1 MFDLFVLRDAA
12 QRRVK
17 SQFETEA
24 TARARPT
31 EAAAVEEDRRSVRRT
46 ASAWAVRLRPV
57 SNR

>member
-1 MFDLFVLRDAA
+1 MFDLFVLREAA

-17 SQFETEA
+17 SQFETQT
-24 TARARPT
+24 TARPRAAV
-31 EAAAVEEDRRSVRRT
+31 AAAAEEDRRSVRRT